1 MRQQFVPPDLAVRS
15 LETFG
20 LEDRLLLLQE
30 EAGELGVAISH
41 FRRGRCGAWQE
52 VMEELADVLV
62 VAEQV
67 CACQGLAEDVAGAG
81 ARQSGQAGKPA
92 GTGIYL
98 DISR

>member
-1 MRQQFVPPDLAVRS
+1 MRQQFVPPDLAARS

-52 VMEELADVLV
+52 VMENWPMCWWWRNRSAPARAWQRMSPARRGLKWPGWK
-62 VAEQV
+62 
-67 CACQGLAEDVAGAG
+67 ACWPRCSD
-81 ARQSGQAGKPA
+81 GQAF
-92 GTGIYL
+92 T
-98 DISR
+98 

>member
-1 MRQQFVPPDLAVRS
+1 MRQQFVPPDLAARS

-30 EAGELGVAISH
+30 EAGELGVAISP

-67 CACQGLAEDVAGAG
+67 CACQGVAEDVTSQ
-81 ARQSGQAGKPA
+81 ARAKVARLESLLAQVQ
-92 GTGIYL
+92 
-98 DISR
+98 

>member
-1 MRQQFVPPDLAVRS
+1 MRQQFVPPDLAARS
-15 LETFG
+15 LDVFG

-67 CACQGLAEDVAGAG
+67 CACQGVAEDVTSQ
-81 ARQSGQAGKPA
+81 ARGKVA
-92 GTGIYL
+92 RL
-98 DISR
+98 ESLLAQVQ

>member
-1 MRQQFVPPDLAVRS
+1 MRQQFVPPDLAARS

-62 VAEQV
+62 VAEQRAWQRMSPV
-67 CACQGLAEDVAGAG
+67 RQGLKWPGWKACWRRCSD
-81 ARQSGQAGKPA
+81 GQAF
-92 GTGIYL
+92 
-98 DISR
+98 S